1 MLAFGAQKNEDL
13 VPAHVRRLY
22 TYKRKKIWQ
31 LINMDCVSTRESVK
45 SSNRMKASF
54 VESICT
60 NDDDSNVEEL

>member
-1 MLAFGAQKNEDL
+1 
-13 VPAHVRRLY
+13 
-22 TYKRKKIWQ
+22 
-31 LINMDCVSTRESVK
+31 MDCVSTRESVK